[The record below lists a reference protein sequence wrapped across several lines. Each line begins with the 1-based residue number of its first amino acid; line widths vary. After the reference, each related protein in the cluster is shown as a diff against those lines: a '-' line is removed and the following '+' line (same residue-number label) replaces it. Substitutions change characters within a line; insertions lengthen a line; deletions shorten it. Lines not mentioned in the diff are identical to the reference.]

1 MRVNENLSKNGIGV
15 EVSEFSL
22 SDLTAENIDFLRA
35 KWVEYGL
42 IVFPKLPLS
51 HDEFKDFALSFGEF
65 GDDPFI
71 SSLPDYPN
79 IAEIKRSAKEK
90 ATPFGGTWH
99 SDWSFMKKPPSAT
112 LLHSKIIPPVGGN
125 TLFANTEKAFAAL
138 PDEMKD
144 KLRNLKVI
152 HSAKIPYADDG
163 FYALEKEERSM
174 KILPSKEAKA
184 TFSHPMIKIHPET
197 KKECLFINPVY
208 AINIEDFSED
218 ESQELLWELYEHMIQ
233 DQFIYEHIWNE
244 NMLIMWDNRTVMHQA
259 TGGYDGYDRLLH
271 RITLAAL

>member
-1 MRVNENLSKNGIGV
+1 MRVSENLSKNGIGV
-15 EVSEFSL
+15 EVTDFSL
-22 SDLTAENIDFLRA
+22 SDLTEENISFLRS

-51 HDEFKDFALSFGEF
+51 HDEFKDFALSFGDF

-79 IAEIKRSAKEK
+79 IAEIKRSANEK

-125 TLFANTEKAFAAL
+125 TLFANTERSFAAL
-138 PDEMKD
+138 PEEMKN

-184 TFSHPMIKIHPET
+184 TFSHPMVKIHPET
-197 KKECLFINPVY
+197 NKECLFINPVY
-208 AINIEDFSED
+208 TINVEGFSED
-218 ESQELLWELYEHMIQ
+218 ESQQLLWELYEHMIK
-233 DQFIYEHIWNE
+233 DQFVYEHVWNDD
-244 NMLIMWDNRTVMHQA
+244 MLIMWDNRTVIHQA

-271 RITLAAL
+271 RITLAAV

>member
-15 EVSEFSL
+15 EVSDFSL
-22 SDLTAENIDFLRA
+22 ADLTQENISFLRS

-42 IVFPKLPLS
+42 IVFPELPLS
-51 HDEFKDFALSFGEF
+51 HDEFKDFALSFGDF

-71 SSLPDYPN
+71 SSLQDFPN
-79 IAEIKRSAKEK
+79 IAEIKRSANEK

-125 TLFANTEKAFAAL
+125 TLFANTEKSFAAL
-138 PDEMKD
+138 PEKMKN

-197 KKECLFINPVY
+197 NKECLFINPVY
-208 AINIEDFSED
+208 TINVEGFSED
-218 ESQELLWELYEHMIQ
+218 ESQQLLWELYEHMIQ
-233 DQFIYEHIWNE
+233 DQFVYEHVWNE
-244 NMLIMWDNRTVMHQA
+244 DMLIMWDNRTVMHQA

-271 RITLAAL
+271 RITLAAV

>member
-1 MRVNENLSKNGIGV
+1 MRVSENLSKNGIGV
-15 EVSEFSL
+15 EVSDFSL
-22 SDLTAENIDFLRA
+22 SDLTEENISFLRS

-51 HDEFKDFALSFGEF
+51 HDEFKDFALSFGNF

-79 IAEIKRSAKEK
+79 IAEIKRSANEK

-125 TLFANTEKAFAAL
+125 TLFANTEKSFAAL
-138 PDEMKD
+138 PEEMKN

-208 AINIEDFSED
+208 TINIEGISED
-218 ESQELLWELYEHMIQ
+218 ESQELLWELYEHMTQ
-233 DQFIYEHIWNE
+233 DKFVYEHVWNE
-244 NMLIMWDNRTVMHQA
+244 DMLIMWDNRTVMHQA
-259 TGGYDGYDRLLH
+259 SGGYDGYDRLLH
-271 RITLAAL
+271 RITLAAV

>member
-22 SDLTAENIDFLRA
+22 SDLTAENVAFLRS

-51 HDEFKDFALSFGEF
+51 HDEFKDFALSFGNF

-79 IAEIKRSAKEK
+79 IAEIKRSANEK

-125 TLFANTEKAFAAL
+125 TLFANTERSFAAL
-138 PDEMKD
+138 SDGMKN

-208 AINIEDFSED
+208 TINIEGFSEN

-233 DQFIYEHIWNE
+233 DKFVYEHVWKE
-244 NMLIMWDNRTVMHQA
+244 DMLIMWDNRTVMHQA
-259 TGGYDGYDRLLH
+259 SGGYDGYERLLH
-271 RITLAAL
+271 RITLAAV

>member
-1 MRVNENLSKNGIGV
+1 MRVSENLSKNGIGV
-15 EVSEFSL
+15 EVSDFSL
-22 SDLTAENIDFLRA
+22 ADLTRENISFLRS
-35 KWVEYGL
+35 KWVDYGL

-51 HDEFKDFALSFGEF
+51 HDEFKDFALSFGDF

-79 IAEIKRSAKEK
+79 IAEIKRSANEK

-125 TLFANTEKAFAAL
+125 TLFANTEKSFAAL
-138 PDEMKD
+138 PEDMKNR
-144 KLRNLKVI
+144 LRNLKVI

-184 TFSHPMIKIHPET
+184 TFSHPMVKIHPET
-197 KKECLFINPVY
+197 NKECLFINPVY
-208 AINIEDFSED
+208 TINVEGFSED
-218 ESQELLWELYEHMIQ
+218 ESQQLLWELYEHMIQ
-233 DQFIYEHIWNE
+233 DKFVYEHVWNE
-244 NMLIMWDNRTVMHQA
+244 DMLIMWDNRTVMHQA
-259 TGGYDGYDRLLH
+259 MGGYDGYDRLLH
-271 RITLAAL
+271 RITLAAV

>member
-15 EVSEFSL
+15 EVSQFSL
-22 SDLTAENIDFLRA
+22 SDLTAENVAFLRS

-51 HDEFKDFALSFGEF
+51 HDEFKDFALSFGNF

-79 IAEIKRSAKEK
+79 IAEIKRSANEK

-125 TLFANTEKAFAAL
+125 TLFANTERSFAAL
-138 PDEMKD
+138 SDGMKN

-184 TFSHPMIKIHPET
+184 TFSHPMIKVHPET

-208 AINIEDFSED
+208 TINIEGFSED

-233 DQFIYEHIWNE
+233 DKFVYEHVWKE
-244 NMLIMWDNRTVMHQA
+244 DMLIMWDNRTVMHQA
-259 TGGYDGYDRLLH
+259 SGGYDGYERLLH
-271 RITLAAL
+271 RITLAAV

>member
-1 MRVNENLSKNGIGV
+1 MRVSENLSKNGIGV
-15 EVSEFSL
+15 EVTDFSL
-22 SDLTAENIDFLRA
+22 ADLTEENISFLRS
-35 KWVEYGL
+35 KWVDYGL
-42 IVFPKLPLS
+42 IVFPELPLS
-51 HDEFKDFALSFGEF
+51 HDEFKDFALSFGDF

-79 IAEIKRSAKEK
+79 IAEIKRSANEK

-125 TLFANTEKAFAAL
+125 TLFANTEKSFAAL
-138 PDEMKD
+138 PEKMKN

-208 AINIEDFSED
+208 TINIEGFSED
-218 ESQELLWELYEHMIQ
+218 ESQELLWELYEHMTQ
-233 DQFIYEHIWNE
+233 DKFVYEHVWNE
-244 NMLIMWDNRTVMHQA
+244 DMLIMWDNRTVMHQA
-259 TGGYDGYDRLLH
+259 SGGYDGYDRLLH
-271 RITLAAL
+271 RITLAAV

>member
-1 MRVNENLSKNGIGV
+1 MKVSENLSRNGIGV
-15 EVSEFSL
+15 EVTNFSL
-22 SDLTAENIDFLRA
+22 SDLTEENISFLRS

-42 IVFPKLPLS
+42 IIFPKLPLS
-51 HDEFKDFALSFGEF
+51 HDEFKDFALSFGDF

-79 IAEIKRSAKEK
+79 IAEIKRSANEK

-125 TLFANTEKAFAAL
+125 TLFANTERSFAAL
-138 PDEMKD
+138 PEEMKN

-184 TFSHPMIKIHPET
+184 TFSHPIVKIHPET
-197 KKECLFINPVY
+197 NKECLFINPVY
-208 AINIEDFSED
+208 TINVEGFSENA
-218 ESQELLWELYEHMIQ
+218 SQQLLWELYEHMIQ
-233 DQFIYEHIWNE
+233 DQFVYEHVWNDD
-244 NMLIMWDNRTVMHQA
+244 MLIMWDNRTVMHQA

-271 RITLAAL
+271 RITLAAV

>member
-1 MRVNENLSKNGIGV
+1 MRLSENLSKNGIGV
-15 EVSEFSL
+15 EVTDFSL
-22 SDLTAENIDFLRA
+22 SDLTEENISFLRS

-42 IVFPKLPLS
+42 IVFPELPLS
-51 HDEFKDFALSFGEF
+51 HDEFKDFALSFGDF

-79 IAEIKRSAKEK
+79 IAEIKRSANEK

-125 TLFANTEKAFAAL
+125 TLFANTEKSFAAL
-138 PDEMKD
+138 PEEMKN

-184 TFSHPMIKIHPET
+184 TYSHPMVKIHPET
-197 KKECLFINPVY
+197 NKECLFINPVY
-208 AINIEDFSED
+208 TINIEGFSED
-218 ESQELLWELYEHMIQ
+218 ESQRLLWELYEHMIK
-233 DQFIYEHIWNE
+233 DQFVYEHVWNDD
-244 NMLIMWDNRTVMHQA
+244 MLIMWDNRTVMHQA

-271 RITLAAL
+271 RITLAAV

>member
-1 MRVNENLSKNGIGV
+1 MRVSENLSKNGIGV
-15 EVSEFSL
+15 EVSDFSL
-22 SDLTAENIDFLRA
+22 ADLTEENISFLRS

-51 HDEFKDFALSFGEF
+51 HDEFKDFALSFGNF

-79 IAEIKRSAKEK
+79 IAEIKRSANEK

-112 LLHSKIIPPVGGN
+112 LLHSKVIPPIGGN
-125 TLFANTEKAFAAL
+125 TFFANTEKAFSSL
-138 PDEMKD
+138 PEEMKN
-144 KLRNLKVI
+144 KLRSLKVI

-184 TFSHPMIKIHPET
+184 TFTHPMVKIHPET
-197 KKECLFINPVY
+197 NKECLFINPVY
-208 AINIEDFSED
+208 TINIQGFSED
-218 ESQELLWELYEHMIQ
+218 ESQQLLWELYEHMIQ
-233 DQFIYEHIWNE
+233 DQFVYEHVWNE
-244 NMLIMWDNRTVMHQA
+244 DMLIMWDNRTVMHQA

-271 RITLAAL
+271 RITLAAV

>member
-1 MRVNENLSKNGIGV
+1 MRVSENLSKNGIGV
-15 EVSEFSL
+15 EVTDFSL
-22 SDLTAENIDFLRA
+22 ADLTRENISFLRS

-51 HDEFKDFALSFGEF
+51 HDEFKDFALSFGDF

-71 SSLPDYPN
+71 SSLQDYPN
-79 IAEIKRSAKEK
+79 IAEIKRSANEK

-125 TLFANTEKAFAAL
+125 TLFANTEKSFAAL
-138 PDEMKD
+138 PEEMKN
-144 KLRNLKVI
+144 KLRKLKVI

-184 TFSHPMIKIHPET
+184 TFSHPMVKIHPET
-197 KKECLFINPVY
+197 NKECLFINPVY
-208 AINIEDFSED
+208 TINVEGFSD
-218 ESQELLWELYEHMIQ
+218 GESQQLLWELYEHMIQ
-233 DQFIYEHIWNE
+233 DQFVYEHVWNE
-244 NMLIMWDNRTVMHQA
+244 DMLIMWDNRTVMHQA

-271 RITLAAL
+271 RITLAAV

>member
-1 MRVNENLSKNGIGV
+1 MRVSEDLSKNGIGV
-15 EVSEFSL
+15 EVSDFSL
-22 SDLTAENIDFLRA
+22 SDLTEENITFLRS
-35 KWVEYGL
+35 KWIEYGL

-51 HDEFKDFALSFGEF
+51 HDEFKDFALSFGDF

-79 IAEIKRSAKEK
+79 IAEIKRSANEK

-125 TLFANTEKAFAAL
+125 TLFANTERAFAAL
-138 PDEMKD
+138 PDKMKD
-144 KLRNLKVI
+144 KLRDLKVI

-208 AINIEDFSED
+208 TINIEGFSED
-218 ESQELLWELYEHMIQ
+218 ESQQLLWELYEHMIQ
-233 DQFIYEHIWNE
+233 DKFVYEHVWNE
-244 NMLIMWDNRTVMHQA
+244 DMLIMWDNRTVMHQA
-259 TGGYDGYDRLLH
+259 SGGYDGYDRLLH
-271 RITLAAL
+271 RITLAAV

>member
-1 MRVNENLSKNGIGV
+1 MRVSENLSKNGIGV
-15 EVSEFSL
+15 EVTDFSL
-22 SDLTAENIDFLRA
+22 TDLTRENIAFLRS

-51 HDEFKDFALSFGEF
+51 HDEFKDFALSFGDF

-71 SSLPDYPN
+71 SSLQDYPN
-79 IAEIKRSAKEK
+79 IAEIKRSANEK

-125 TLFANTEKAFAAL
+125 TLFANTEKSFAAL
-138 PDEMKD
+138 PEEMKN
-144 KLRNLKVI
+144 KLRKLKVI

-184 TFSHPMIKIHPET
+184 TFSHPMVKIHPET
-197 KKECLFINPVY
+197 NKECLFINPVY
-208 AINIEDFSED
+208 TINVEGFSDD
-218 ESQELLWELYEHMIQ
+218 ESQQLLWELYEHMIQ
-233 DQFIYEHIWNE
+233 DQFVYEHVWNE
-244 NMLIMWDNRTVMHQA
+244 DMLIMWDNRTVMHQA

-271 RITLAAL
+271 RITLAAV

>member
-1 MRVNENLSKNGIGV
+1 
-15 EVSEFSL
+15 
-22 SDLTAENIDFLRA
+22 
-35 KWVEYGL
+35 
-42 IVFPKLPLS
+42 
-51 HDEFKDFALSFGEF
+51 
-65 GDDPFI
+65 
-71 SSLPDYPN
+71 
-79 IAEIKRSAKEK
+79 
-90 ATPFGGTWH
+90 
-99 SDWSFMKKPPSAT
+99 MKKPPSAT
-112 LLHSKIIPPVGGN
+112 LLHSKIIPPIGGN
-125 TLFANTEKAFAAL
+125 TLFANTQIAFAAL
-138 PDEMKD
+138 PDKMKD

-208 AINIEDFSED
+208 TINIEGFSED
-218 ESQELLWELYEHMIQ
+218 ESQQLLWELYEHMIQ
-233 DQFIYEHIWNE
+233 DQFIYEHVWKE

-259 TGGYDGYDRLLH
+259 TGGYDGHDRLLH

>member
-1 MRVNENLSKNGIGV
+1 MRVSENLSKNGIGV
-15 EVSEFSL
+15 EVTDFSL
-22 SDLTAENIDFLRA
+22 ADLTEENISFLRS

-51 HDEFKDFALSFGEF
+51 HDEFKDFALSFGVF

-79 IAEIKRSAKEK
+79 IAEIKRSANEK

-112 LLHSKIIPPVGGN
+112 LLHSKIIPPVGVN
-125 TLFANTEKAFAAL
+125 TLFANTERSFAAL
-138 PDEMKD
+138 PEEMKN

-184 TFSHPMIKIHPET
+184 TFSHPMVKIHPET
-197 KKECLFINPVY
+197 NKECLFINPVY
-208 AINIEDFSED
+208 TINVEGFSED
-218 ESQELLWELYEHMIQ
+218 DSQQLLWELYEHMIK
-233 DQFIYEHIWNE
+233 DQFVYEHVWNDD
-244 NMLIMWDNRTVMHQA
+244 MLIMWDNRTVMHQA

-271 RITLAAL
+271 RITLAAV

>member
-1 MRVNENLSKNGIGV
+1 MRVSENLSKNGIGV
-15 EVSEFSL
+15 EVSDFSL
-22 SDLTAENIDFLRA
+22 ADLTRENISFLRS

-51 HDEFKDFALSFGEF
+51 HDEFKDFALSFGDF

-79 IAEIKRSAKEK
+79 IAEIKRSANEK

-125 TLFANTEKAFAAL
+125 TLFANTEKSFAAL
-138 PDEMKD
+138 PEDMKNR
-144 KLRNLKVI
+144 LRNLKVI

-163 FYALEKEERSM
+163 FYALEKEERTM

-184 TFSHPMIKIHPET
+184 TFSHPMVKIHPET
-197 KKECLFINPVY
+197 NKECLFINPVY
-208 AINIEDFSED
+208 TINIEGFSED
-218 ESQELLWELYEHMIQ
+218 ESQQLLWELYEHMIQ
-233 DQFIYEHIWNE
+233 DQFVYEHVWNE
-244 NMLIMWDNRTVMHQA
+244 DMLIMWDNRTVMHQA

-271 RITLAAL
+271 RITLAAV

>member
-1 MRVNENLSKNGIGV
+1 MRVSENLSKNGIGV
-15 EVSEFSL
+15 EVSDFSL
-22 SDLTAENIDFLRA
+22 ADLTRENISFLRS

-51 HDEFKDFALSFGEF
+51 HDEFKDFALSFGDF

-79 IAEIKRSAKEK
+79 IAEIKRSANEK

-125 TLFANTEKAFAAL
+125 TLFANTEKSFAAL
-138 PDEMKD
+138 PEKMKT

-184 TFSHPMIKIHPET
+184 TFSHPMVKIHPET
-197 KKECLFINPVY
+197 NKECLFINPVY
-208 AINIEDFSED
+208 TINIEGLSED
-218 ESQELLWELYEHMIQ
+218 ESQQLLWELYEHMIQ
-233 DQFIYEHIWNE
+233 DKFVYEHVWNE
-244 NMLIMWDNRTVMHQA
+244 DMLIMWDNRTVMHQA

-271 RITLAAL
+271 RITLAAV

>member
-1 MRVNENLSKNGIGV
+1 MRLSENLSKNGIGV
-15 EVSEFSL
+15 EVTDFSL
-22 SDLTAENIDFLRA
+22 ADLTRENISFLRS
-35 KWVEYGL
+35 KWVKYGL

-51 HDEFKDFALSFGEF
+51 HDEFKDFALSFGDF

-79 IAEIKRSAKEK
+79 IAEIKRSANEK

-125 TLFANTEKAFAAL
+125 TLFANTERSFAAL
-138 PDEMKD
+138 PEEMKN

-184 TFSHPMIKIHPET
+184 TYSHPMVKIHPET
-197 KKECLFINPVY
+197 NKECLFINPVY
-208 AINIEDFSED
+208 TINIEGFSED
-218 ESQELLWELYEHMIQ
+218 ESQQLLWELYEHMIQ
-233 DQFIYEHIWNE
+233 DKFVYEHVWNKD
-244 NMLIMWDNRTVMHQA
+244 MLIMWDNRTVMHQA

-271 RITLAAL
+271 RITLAAV

>member
-1 MRVNENLSKNGIGV
+1 MRVSENLSKNGIGV
-15 EVSEFSL
+15 EVTDFSL
-22 SDLTAENIDFLRA
+22 SDLTEENISFLRS
-35 KWVEYGL
+35 KWIEYGL

-51 HDEFKDFALSFGEF
+51 HDEFKDFALSFGDF

-79 IAEIKRSAKEK
+79 IAEIKRSANEK

-125 TLFANTEKAFAAL
+125 TLFANTEKSFAAL
-138 PDEMKD
+138 PEEMKN

-184 TFSHPMIKIHPET
+184 TYSHPMVKIHPET
-197 KKECLFINPVY
+197 NKECLFINPVY
-208 AINIEDFSED
+208 TINIEGFSED
-218 ESQELLWELYEHMIQ
+218 ESQQLLWELYEHMIQ
-233 DQFIYEHIWNE
+233 EQFVYEHVWNE
-244 NMLIMWDNRTVMHQA
+244 DMLIMWDNRTVMHQA

-271 RITLAAL
+271 RITLAAV

>member
-22 SDLTAENIDFLRA
+22 SDLTSEKIAFLRA

-51 HDEFKDFALSFGEF
+51 HDEFKNFALSFGEF

-112 LLHSKIIPPVGGN
+112 LLHSKIIPPIGGN
-125 TLFANTEKAFAAL
+125 TLFANTQIAFAAL
-138 PDEMKD
+138 PDKMKD

-208 AINIEDFSED
+208 TINIEGFSED
-218 ESQELLWELYEHMIQ
+218 ESQQLLWELYEHMIQ
-233 DQFIYEHIWNE
+233 DQFIYEHVWKE

-259 TGGYDGYDRLLH
+259 TGGYDGHDRLLH

>member
-1 MRVNENLSKNGIGV
+1 MRLSENLSKNGIGV
-15 EVSEFSL
+15 EVCDFSL
-22 SDLTAENIDFLRA
+22 ADLTRENISFLRS

-42 IVFPKLPLS
+42 IVFPRLPLS
-51 HDEFKDFALSFGEF
+51 HDEFKDFALSFGDF

-79 IAEIKRSAKEK
+79 IAEIKRSANEK

-112 LLHSKIIPPVGGN
+112 LLHSKIIPPIGGN
-125 TLFANTEKAFAAL
+125 TLFANTEKSFSAL
-138 PDEMKD
+138 PEEMKN

-184 TFSHPMIKIHPET
+184 TYSHPMVKIHPET
-197 KKECLFINPVY
+197 NKECLFINPVY
-208 AINIEDFSED
+208 TINIEGFSED
-218 ESQELLWELYEHMIQ
+218 KSQQLLWELYEHMIQ
-233 DQFIYEHIWNE
+233 EQFVYEHVWNE
-244 NMLIMWDNRTVMHQA
+244 DMLIMWDNRTVMHQA

-271 RITLAAL
+271 RITLAAV

>member
-1 MRVNENLSKNGIGV
+1 MRVSENLSKNGIGV
-15 EVSEFSL
+15 EVTDFSL
-22 SDLTAENIDFLRA
+22 SDLTEENISFLRS

-42 IVFPKLPLS
+42 IVFPELPLS
-51 HDEFKDFALSFGEF
+51 HDEFKDFALSFGDF

-71 SSLPDYPN
+71 SSLPDYTN
-79 IAEIKRSAKEK
+79 IAEIKRSANEK

-125 TLFANTEKAFAAL
+125 TLFANTERSFAAL
-138 PDEMKD
+138 PEEMKN

-184 TFSHPMIKIHPET
+184 TFSHPMVKIHPET
-197 KKECLFINPVY
+197 NKECLFINPVY
-208 AINIEDFSED
+208 TINVEGFSED
-218 ESQELLWELYEHMIQ
+218 ESQQLLWELYEHMIK
-233 DQFIYEHIWNE
+233 DQFVYEHVWNDD
-244 NMLIMWDNRTVMHQA
+244 MLIMWDNRTVMHQA

-271 RITLAAL
+271 RITLAAV

>member
-1 MRVNENLSKNGIGV
+1 MRLSENLSKNGIGV
-15 EVSEFSL
+15 EVTDFSL
-22 SDLTAENIDFLRA
+22 ADLTEENISFLRS

-51 HDEFKDFALSFGEF
+51 HDEFKDFALSFGDF

-79 IAEIKRSAKEK
+79 IAEIKRSANEK

-99 SDWSFMKKPPSAT
+99 SDWSFMRKPPSAT
-112 LLHSKIIPPVGGN
+112 LLHSKIIPPEGGN
-125 TLFANTEKAFAAL
+125 TLFANTEKSFAAL
-138 PDEMKD
+138 PEDMKNR
-144 KLRNLKVI
+144 LRNLKVI

-184 TFSHPMIKIHPET
+184 TFSHPMVKIHPET
-197 KKECLFINPVY
+197 NKECLFINPVY
-208 AINIEDFSED
+208 TINIEGLSED
-218 ESQELLWELYEHMIQ
+218 ESQQLLWELYEHMIQ
-233 DQFIYEHIWNE
+233 DKFVYEHVWNE
-244 NMLIMWDNRTVMHQA
+244 DMLIMWDNRTVMHQA

-271 RITLAAL
+271 RITLAAV

>member
-22 SDLTAENIDFLRA
+22 SDLTAENVAFLRS

-51 HDEFKDFALSFGEF
+51 HDEFKDFALSFGDF

-79 IAEIKRSAKEK
+79 IAEIKRSANEK

-112 LLHSKIIPPVGGN
+112 LLHSKVIPPVGGN

-138 PDEMKD
+138 PEQMKD

-208 AINIEDFSED
+208 TINIEGFSED
-218 ESQELLWELYEHMIQ
+218 ESQQLLWELYEHMIQ
-233 DQFIYEHIWNE
+233 DQFVYEHVWNE
-244 NMLIMWDNRTVMHQA
+244 DMLIMWDNRTVMHQA
-259 TGGYDGYDRLLH
+259 TGGYDGFDRLLH
-271 RITLAAL
+271 RITLAAV

>member
-22 SDLTAENIDFLRA
+22 SDLTAENVDFLRA

-163 FYALEKEERSM
+163 FYALEKEELSM
-174 KILPSKEAKA
+174 KILPSKESKA

-208 AINIEDFSED
+208 TINIEGFSED
-218 ESQELLWELYEHMIQ
+218 ESQQLLWELYEHMIK
-233 DQFIYEHIWNE
+233 DQFIYEHVWNE

>member
-15 EVSEFSL
+15 EVSDFSL
-22 SDLTAENIDFLRA
+22 SDLTAENVAFLRS

-51 HDEFKDFALSFGEF
+51 HDEFKDFALSFGNF

-79 IAEIKRSAKEK
+79 IAEIKRSANEK

-138 PDEMKD
+138 PEKMKD

-208 AINIEDFSED
+208 TINIEGFSED
-218 ESQELLWELYEHMIQ
+218 ESQQLLWELYEHMIQ
-233 DQFIYEHIWNE
+233 DKFVYEHVWNE
-244 NMLIMWDNRTVMHQA
+244 DMLIMWDNRTVMHQA
-259 TGGYDGYDRLLH
+259 TGGYDGFDRLLH
-271 RITLAAL
+271 RITLAAV

>member
-1 MRVNENLSKNGIGV
+1 MRVSENLSKNGIGV
-15 EVSEFSL
+15 EVSDFSL
-22 SDLTAENIDFLRA
+22 ADLTRENISFLRS

-51 HDEFKDFALSFGEF
+51 HDEFKDFALSFGDF

-79 IAEIKRSAKEK
+79 IAEIKRSANEK

-125 TLFANTEKAFAAL
+125 TLFASTEKSFAAL
-138 PDEMKD
+138 PEEMKN

-184 TFSHPMIKIHPET
+184 TYSHPMVKIHPET
-197 KKECLFINPVY
+197 NKECLFINPVY
-208 AINIEDFSED
+208 TINIEGFSED
-218 ESQELLWELYEHMIQ
+218 ESQQLLWELYEHMIK
-233 DQFIYEHIWNE
+233 DQFVYEHVWNDD
-244 NMLIMWDNRTVMHQA
+244 MLIMWDNRTVMHQA

-271 RITLAAL
+271 RITLAAV

>member
-22 SDLTAENIDFLRA
+22 SDLTAENVAFLRS

-51 HDEFKDFALSFGEF
+51 HDEFKDFALSFGNF

-79 IAEIKRSAKEK
+79 IAEIKRSANEK

-138 PDEMKD
+138 PEKMKD

-208 AINIEDFSED
+208 TINIEGFSED
-218 ESQELLWELYEHMIQ
+218 ESQQLLWELYEHMIQ
-233 DQFIYEHIWNE
+233 DQFVYEHVWNAD
-244 NMLIMWDNRTVMHQA
+244 MLIMWDNRTVMHQA
-259 TGGYDGYDRLLH
+259 TGGYDGFDRLLH
-271 RITLAAL
+271 RITLAAV

>member
-1 MRVNENLSKNGIGV
+1 MRVSENLSKNGIGV
-15 EVSEFSL
+15 EVSDFSL
-22 SDLTAENIDFLRA
+22 ADLTRENISFLRS

-51 HDEFKDFALSFGEF
+51 HDEFKDFALSFGDF

-79 IAEIKRSAKEK
+79 IAEIKRSANEK

-125 TLFANTEKAFAAL
+125 TLFANTEKSFAAL
-138 PDEMKD
+138 PEDMKNR
-144 KLRNLKVI
+144 LRNLKVI

-184 TFSHPMIKIHPET
+184 TFSHPMVKIHPET
-197 KKECLFINPVY
+197 NKECLFINPVY
-208 AINIEDFSED
+208 TINIEGLSED
-218 ESQELLWELYEHMIQ
+218 ESQQLLWELYEHMIQ
-233 DQFIYEHIWNE
+233 DKFVYEHVWNE
-244 NMLIMWDNRTVMHQA
+244 DMLIMWDNRTVMHQA
-259 TGGYDGYDRLLH
+259 MGGYDGYDRLLH
-271 RITLAAL
+271 RITLAAV

>member
-1 MRVNENLSKNGIGV
+1 MRLSENLSKNGIGV
-15 EVSEFSL
+15 EVSDFSL
-22 SDLTAENIDFLRA
+22 ADLTRENISFLRS
-35 KWVEYGL
+35 KWVKYGL

-51 HDEFKDFALSFGEF
+51 HDEFKDFALSFGDF

-79 IAEIKRSAKEK
+79 IAEIKRSANEK

-125 TLFANTEKAFAAL
+125 TLFANTEKSFAAL
-138 PDEMKD
+138 PEEMKN
-144 KLRNLKVI
+144 KLRSLKVI

-184 TFSHPMIKIHPET
+184 TYSHPMVKIHPET
-197 KKECLFINPVY
+197 NKECLFINPVY
-208 AINIEDFSED
+208 TINIEGLSED
-218 ESQELLWELYEHMIQ
+218 ESQQLLWELYEHMIQ
-233 DQFIYEHIWNE
+233 EQFVYEHVWNE
-244 NMLIMWDNRTVMHQA
+244 DMLIMWDNRTVMHQA

-271 RITLAAL
+271 RITLAAV

>member
-1 MRVNENLSKNGIGV
+1 MRVSENLSKNGIGV
-15 EVSEFSL
+15 EVSDFSL
-22 SDLTAENIDFLRA
+22 VDLTRENISFLRS
-35 KWVEYGL
+35 KWVDYGL

-51 HDEFKDFALSFGEF
+51 HDEFKDFALSFGDF

-79 IAEIKRSAKEK
+79 IAEIKRSANEK

-125 TLFANTEKAFAAL
+125 TLFANTEKSFAAL
-138 PDEMKD
+138 PEDMKNR
-144 KLRNLKVI
+144 LRNLKVI

-184 TFSHPMIKIHPET
+184 TFSHPMVKIHPET
-197 KKECLFINPVY
+197 NKECLFINPVY
-208 AINIEDFSED
+208 TINIEGFSED
-218 ESQELLWELYEHMIQ
+218 ESQQLLWELYEHMIQ
-233 DQFIYEHIWNE
+233 DKFVYEHVWNE
-244 NMLIMWDNRTVMHQA
+244 DMLIMWDNRTIMHQA
-259 TGGYDGYDRLLH
+259 MGGYDGYDRLLH
-271 RITLAAL
+271 RITLAAV

>member
-1 MRVNENLSKNGIGV
+1 MRVSENLSKNGIGV
-15 EVSEFSL
+15 EVSDFSL
-22 SDLTAENIDFLRA
+22 SDLTEENITFLRS

-42 IVFPKLPLS
+42 IVLPKLPLS
-51 HDEFKDFALSFGEF
+51 HDEFKDFALSFGDF

-79 IAEIKRSAKEK
+79 IAEIKRSANEK

-125 TLFANTEKAFAAL
+125 TLFANTERAFAAL
-138 PDEMKD
+138 PDKMKD

-208 AINIEDFSED
+208 TINIEGFSED
-218 ESQELLWELYEHMIQ
+218 ESQQLLWELYEHMIQ
-233 DQFIYEHIWNE
+233 DKFVYEHVWNE
-244 NMLIMWDNRTVMHQA
+244 DMLIMWDNRTVMHQA
-259 TGGYDGYDRLLH
+259 SGGYDGYDRLLH
-271 RITLAAL
+271 RITLAAV

>member
-1 MRVNENLSKNGIGV
+1 MRVSENLSKNGIGV
-15 EVSEFSL
+15 EVSDFSL
-22 SDLTAENIDFLRA
+22 SDLTIENISFLRS

-51 HDEFKDFALSFGEF
+51 HDEFKDFALSFGNF

-71 SSLPDYPN
+71 SSLPEYPN
-79 IAEIKRSAKEK
+79 IAEIKRSANEK

-125 TLFANTEKAFAAL
+125 TFFANTERSFAAL
-138 PDEMKD
+138 PEKMKT

-208 AINIEDFSED
+208 TINIEGFSED
-218 ESQELLWELYEHMIQ
+218 ESQQLLWELYEHMIQ
-233 DQFIYEHIWNE
+233 DKFVYEHVWNE
-244 NMLIMWDNRTVMHQA
+244 DMLIMWDNRTVMHQA
-259 TGGYDGYDRLLH
+259 SGGYDGYDRLLH
-271 RITLAAL
+271 RITLAAV

>member
-1 MRVNENLSKNGIGV
+1 MRLSENLSKNGIGV
-15 EVSEFSL
+15 EVSDFSL
-22 SDLTAENIDFLRA
+22 ADLTRENISFLRS

-51 HDEFKDFALSFGEF
+51 HDEFKDFALSFGDF

-79 IAEIKRSAKEK
+79 IAEIKRSANEK

-125 TLFANTEKAFAAL
+125 TLFANTEKSFAAL
-138 PDEMKD
+138 PEKMKNR
-144 KLRNLKVI
+144 LRNLKVI

-184 TFSHPMIKIHPET
+184 TYSHPMVKIHPET
-197 KKECLFINPVY
+197 NKECLFINPVY
-208 AINIEDFSED
+208 TINVEGFSED
-218 ESQELLWELYEHMIQ
+218 ESQQLLWELYEHMIQ
-233 DQFIYEHIWNE
+233 EQFVYEHVWNE
-244 NMLIMWDNRTVMHQA
+244 DMLIMWDNRTVMHQA

-271 RITLAAL
+271 RITLAAV

>member
-1 MRVNENLSKNGIGV
+1 MRVSENLSKNGIGV
-15 EVSEFSL
+15 EVTDFTL
-22 SDLTAENIDFLRA
+22 SDLTEENISFLRS

-42 IVFPKLPLS
+42 IVFPELPLS
-51 HDEFKDFALSFGEF
+51 HDEFKDFALSFGDF

-79 IAEIKRSAKEK
+79 IAEIKRSANEK

-125 TLFANTEKAFAAL
+125 TLFANTERSFAAL
-138 PDEMKD
+138 PEEMKN

-184 TFSHPMIKIHPET
+184 TFSHPMVKIHPET
-197 KKECLFINPVY
+197 NKECLFINPVY
-208 AINIEDFSED
+208 TINVEGFSED
-218 ESQELLWELYEHMIQ
+218 ESQQLLWELYEHMIK
-233 DQFIYEHIWNE
+233 DQFVYEHVWNDD
-244 NMLIMWDNRTVMHQA
+244 MLIMWDNRTVMHQA

-271 RITLAAL
+271 RITLAAV

>member
-1 MRVNENLSKNGIGV
+1 MRVSENLSKNGIGV
-15 EVSEFSL
+15 QVTDFSL
-22 SDLTAENIDFLRA
+22 ADLTEENISFLRS

-42 IVFPKLPLS
+42 IVFPELPLS
-51 HDEFKDFALSFGEF
+51 HDEFKDFALSFGDF

-79 IAEIKRSAKEK
+79 IAEIKRSANEK

-99 SDWSFMKKPPSAT
+99 SDWSFMNKPPSAT

-125 TLFANTEKAFAAL
+125 TLFANTERSFAAL
-138 PDEMKD
+138 PEEMKN

-184 TFSHPMIKIHPET
+184 TFSHPMVKIHPET
-197 KKECLFINPVY
+197 NKECLFINPVY
-208 AINIEDFSED
+208 TINVEGFSED
-218 ESQELLWELYEHMIQ
+218 ESQQLLWELYEHMIQ
-233 DQFIYEHIWNE
+233 DRFVYEHVWNDD
-244 NMLIMWDNRTVMHQA
+244 MLIMWDNRTVMHQA

-271 RITLAAL
+271 RITLAAV

>member
-1 MRVNENLSKNGIGV
+1 MRVSENLSKNGIGV
-15 EVSEFSL
+15 EVSDFSL
-22 SDLTAENIDFLRA
+22 ADLTRENISFLRS
-35 KWVEYGL
+35 KWVDYGL

-51 HDEFKDFALSFGEF
+51 HDEFKDFALSFGDF

-79 IAEIKRSAKEK
+79 IAEIKRSANEK

-125 TLFANTEKAFAAL
+125 TLFANTEKSFAAL
-138 PDEMKD
+138 PEDMKNR
-144 KLRNLKVI
+144 LRNLKVI

-184 TFSHPMIKIHPET
+184 TFSHPMVKIHPET
-197 KKECLFINPVY
+197 NKECLFINPVY
-208 AINIEDFSED
+208 TINIEGFSED
-218 ESQELLWELYEHMIQ
+218 ESQQLLWELYEHMIQ
-233 DQFIYEHIWNE
+233 DKFVYEHIWNE
-244 NMLIMWDNRTVMHQA
+244 DMLIMWDNRTVMHQA
-259 TGGYDGYDRLLH
+259 MGGYDGYDRLLH
-271 RITLAAL
+271 RITLAAV

>member
-1 MRVNENLSKNGIGV
+1 MRVNENLSNNGIGV

-22 SDLTAENIDFLRA
+22 SDLTAENIAFLRA

-79 IAEIKRSAKEK
+79 IAEIKRSAREK

-208 AINIEDFSED
+208 TINIEGFSED
-218 ESQELLWELYEHMIQ
+218 ESQQLLWELYEHMIQ
-233 DQFIYEHIWNE
+233 DQFIYEHVWNE